1 MSWLE
6 KFNWNPLTPGKLPA
20 GARISA
26 VEAGSVEISLP
37 ATADVLVN
45 CVPVNC
51 IPSPESPAKRIVTVS
66 TSSWCFTMFA
76 SGGSISVLIWLL
88 VHPFQI
94 DVYVLIRASTQ
105 CTALRNYP
113 HPHNNSRGFL
123 RDDRSFPG
131 SKNLTS
137 GSLGGDLW
145 RKPPTQPLPGILT
158 AKSGPR

>member
-6 KFNWNPLTPGKLPA
+6 KFYSKPLTPGKLPA
-20 GARISA
+20 GARSSA
-26 VEAGSVEISLP
+26 GKSGSVEISLP

-123 RDDRSFPG
+123 RDDDHFLEAKILLRGALAVISGGNPQL
-131 SKNLTS
+131 NLY
-137 GSLGGDLW
+137 
-145 RKPPTQPLPGILT
+145 PEF
-158 AKSGPR
+158 